1 MDRTVSIAGD
11 PHIGVFTR
19 VFEDIAII
27 PPDAPEEIE
36 AAYREA
42 FDLDIVRTL
51 IQGSP
56 IIGSL
61 LAGNSNGFV
70 VSGLASRAEVKQLSE
85 YREIFFLH
93 HGMNAAGNVILA
105 CDRFAAVHPE
115 MDAKIRKEIGEFLK
129 VPVIPLTLGDVKV
142 VGMAAVATNNGVV
155 VNPRSSASEIT
166 ALEKVCDLP
175 VGKGSVNMGN
185 AMVGTGL
192 VANTRG
198 YLAGIETSG
207 YELGRIEDIFG
218 FED

>member
-1 MDRTVSIAGD
+1 MDRTVSIEGE

-19 VFEDIAII
+19 VFEDIAVI
-27 PPDAPEEIE
+27 PAEAPVELEEL
-36 AAYREA
+36 YREA
-42 FDLDIVRTL
+42 FDLEIVRTM

-70 VSGLASRAEVKQLSE
+70 VSGLASKTELSRLSE
-85 YREIFFLH
+85 FREVFVLNK
-93 HGMNAAGNVILA
+93 GMNAAGNVILA
-105 CDRFAAVHPE
+105 CDQFAAVHPD
-115 MDAKIRKEIGEFLK
+115 MDSGLQKEIGEFLK
-129 VPVIPLTLGDVKV
+129 VPIIPLTLGDVKV
-142 VGMAAVATNNGVV
+142 VGMAGVATNKGVV
-155 VNPRSSASEIT
+155 VNPRTTASEIA
-166 ALEKVCDLP
+166 ALERVCELP
-175 VGKGSVNMGN
+175 IGKGSINMGN

-198 YLAGIETSG
+198 YLAGGETSG

>member
-1 MDRTVSIAGD
+1 MDRTVSIEGD

-27 PPDAPEEIE
+27 PAEAPAELEEQ
-36 AAYREA
+36 YKEA
-42 FDLDIVRTL
+42 FGMDVVRTT

-70 VSGLASRAEVKQLSE
+70 VSGLATRSEIETLSE
-85 YREIFFLH
+85 YREIFLLG

-105 CDRFAAVHPE
+105 CDRFAAVHPD
-115 MDAKIRKEIGEFLK
+115 MDRRLQKEIGEFLK
-129 VPVIPLTLGDVKV
+129 VPVTPLTLGDIRV
-142 VGMAAVATNNGVV
+142 VGMAGVATNSGVV
-155 VNPRSSASEIT
+155 INPRSTPSEIS

-175 VGKGSVNMGN
+175 IGKGSINMGT

>member
-19 VFEDIAII
+19 VFEDVAVI
-27 PPDAPEEIE
+27 PLDAPEEFE
-36 AAYREA
+36 AHYREA
-42 FDLDIVRTL
+42 FGLEIIRTL

-61 LAGNSNGFV
+61 LTGNNNGFV
-70 VSGLASRAEVKQLSE
+70 VSGLASKAEIERLSE
-85 YREIFFLH
+85 FREVYLLH
-93 HGMNAAGNVILA
+93 QGMNAAGNVILT
-105 CDRFAAVHPE
+105 CDTFAAVHPE
-115 MDAKIRKEIGEFLK
+115 MDSQVRKEIGEFLK
-129 VPVIPLTLGDVKV
+129 VPVIPLTLGDIKV
-142 VGMAAVATNNGVV
+142 VGMAGVATNSGVV
-155 VNPRSSASEIT
+155 VNPRSTASEIA

-175 VGKGSVNMGN
+175 IGKGSINMGS

-198 YLAGIETSG
+198 YLAGDETSG

>member
-1 MDRTVSIAGD
+1 MDRTVSIEGD

-19 VFEDIAII
+19 VFEDIAVI
-27 PPDAPEEIE
+27 PMEAPAELEER
-36 AAYREA
+36 YREA
-42 FDLDIVRTL
+42 FDLEVVRTT

-70 VSGLASRAEVKQLSE
+70 ISGLATKAEMKRLGE
-85 YREIFFLH
+85 FRELFLLDK
-93 HGMNAAGNVILA
+93 GMNAAGNVILA
-105 CDRFAAVHPE
+105 CDSFAAVHPE
-115 MDAKIRKEIGEFLK
+115 MDSRLQKDIGEFLK
-129 VPVIPLTLGDVKV
+129 VPVTPLTLGDVKV
-142 VGMAAVATNNGVV
+142 VGMAGVATNTGVV
-155 VNPRSSASEIT
+155 VNPRSTPSEIAT
-166 ALEKVCDLP
+166 LERICDLP
-175 VGKGSVNMGN
+175 IGKGSINMGN

-198 YLAGIETSG
+198 YIAGGETSG

>member
-1 MDRTVSIAGD
+1 MDRTVSIAGE
-11 PHIGVFTR
+11 PHIGVFSR
-19 VFEDIAII
+19 VFEDVAVI
-27 PPDAPEEIE
+27 PPEAPEEFE
-36 AAYREA
+36 AQYREA
-42 FDLDIVRTL
+42 FDLEIVRTT

-61 LAGNSNGFV
+61 LTGNSNGFV
-70 VSGLASRAEVKQLSE
+70 VSGLATNAEIERLSE
-85 YREIFFLH
+85 FREVLSLY

-115 MDAKIRKEIGEFLK
+115 MDSHVQKEIGEFLK

-142 VGMAAVATNNGVV
+142 VGMAGVATNRGVV
-155 VNPRSSASEIT
+155 VNPRSTVSEIA

-175 VGKGSVNMGN
+175 IGKGSINMGS

-198 YLAGIETSG
+198 YLAGNETSG